1 MKVLLYV
8 SIKGIVLLQTK
19 SKVNERTRRHILLKP
34 LVIIG
39 YPKKC
44 DDTTYVAY
52 KVKIKIEVAKK
63 TSGKNILK

>member
-1 MKVLLYV
+1 MKGML
-8 SIKGIVLLQTK
+8 LLQIKSNVKKRTK
-19 SKVNERTRRHILLKP
+19 MIILLNP

-44 DDTTYVAY
+44 EETTYVAY
-52 KVKIKIEVAKK
+52 KVTIKIEVAKK